1 MVPLFEPHNFWDSQP
16 VPKVQDEFV
25 LPDSEFNKPIIEQ
38 NVEDISTEPL
48 TLPPEYFWESLDL
61 NDDSVAQEMY
71 DLLVRNY
78 VADEDEMF
86 RFNYAIPFI
95 RWACVIPNGEPDW
108 LLGVRGGKNRRL
120 YGCITGI
127 PVTLKINGVQVQAA
141 EINFL
146 CVHNQLRAR
155 RLAPIL
161 IKEVTRRINL
171 KGIF

>member
-71 DLLVRNY
+71 DLLVRKAWLE
-78 VADEDEMF
+78 VQLEEHGTVLVEDVF
-86 RFNYAIPFI
+86 
-95 RWACVIPNGEPDW
+95 
-108 LLGVRGGKNRRL
+108 NRRS
-120 YGCITGI
+120 
-127 PVTLKINGVQVQAA
+127 QD
-141 EINFL
+141 
-146 CVHNQLRAR
+146 
-155 RLAPIL
+155 
-161 IKEVTRRINL
+161 
-171 KGIF
+171 